1 MLHGLTGRRT
11 YGVLPFQHG
20 LGIDE
25 EDGLRVSLRGAVRES
40 VVAPPVGDDVLR
52 VAVCAVPLMSN
63 FTDVDALAAEP
74 GVVVRFV
81 DRAEELVDADLVV
94 VPGTRGT
101 VRALRWLRERGL
113 ADALAR
119 RAAEGRPV
127 LGICG
132 GFQVLGEHIEDDVES
147 REGSVAG
154 LGLLPVRVRFAREK
168 TLARPVGEALG
179 EPVEGYEIH
188 HGVAEVAGGEAF
200 LDGCRVGEMWG
211 THWHGSLESDGF
223 RRRFLA
229 GWRGRPAPLRPRA
242 RTSFAALREEQL
254 DLLGDLIEEH
264 ADTDALLSLI
274 EKGAPAGLPF
284 IAPGAPVT
292 GGPGTRP
299 RPPRP
304 LPERSFECHH
314 APRHQGGPVSTP
326 YPFTALVGQD
336 DLRLALLLNAV
347 SPAVGGVLVRGEKGT
362 AKSTAVRAL
371 SALLPEVPVVAG
383 CRFSLRPGRRR
394 PELPRRPAR
403 GGRRAARPAR
413 MVELPVGA
421 SEDRLV
427 GALDIERA
435 LAEGVKAFEPGLL
448 ADAHRGI
455 LYVDEVNLLHD
466 HLVDL
471 LLDAAAMGASY
482 VEREGVSVRHAA
494 RFLLVGTM
502 NPEEGELRPQLL
514 DRFGLTVEVAAS
526 RETDQRVEVVRRR
539 LAHDDDPEA
548 FAGRWADEEAALRD
562 RVVAARALLP
572 QVVLGDGALRQI
584 AATCAAFEVDGMRAD
599 IVMARTATALAA
611 WAGRTDVRSEDVRQ
625 AALLALP
632 HRRRRNPF
640 DAPGLDEDKLDET
653 LDEAREDDA
662 PEPPGSPEPP
672 EGDDDPDGGPGGGGG
687 QPPADGGP
695 DSPGLPPQQSRDQAE
710 DRNQG
715 EGAGQEDA
723 PAPQA
728 PAAGGPG
735 EQGAVSAAEPF
746 RTRMLSVPGIG
757 EGAAGRRSRA
767 RTEHGRTTGSRR
779 PRGALTKLHLAAT
792 VQAAAPHQ
800 RARGRS
806 GTGLVV
812 RRDDLRQ
819 ATREGR
825 EGNLVLFVVDASGSM
840 AARQR
845 MSAVKGAVL
854 SLLLDAY
861 QRRDKVGLVTFRGSA
876 AEVALP
882 PTSSVDAAAARLE
895 TLPTGGRTPLAAG
908 LLRAHDVL
916 RVERLRDAARRP
928 LLVVVTDGRATGG
941 VEPVAQAGRA
951 ARLFAADGVASV
963 VVDCESGYVRL
974 GLAGQLAGE
983 LGGTA
988 VTLDELRADSI
999 AGLVKD
1005 VQGHG
1010 NHSRKAA

>member
-1 MLHGLTGRRT
+1 MTT
-11 YGVLPFQHG
+11 PF
-20 LGIDE
+20 
-25 EDGLRVSLRGAVRES
+25 
-40 VVAPPVGDDVLR
+40 
-52 VAVCAVPLMSN
+52 
-63 FTDVDALAAEP
+63 
-74 GVVVRFV
+74 
-81 DRAEELVDADLVV
+81 
-94 VPGTRGT
+94 
-101 VRALRWLRERGL
+101 
-113 ADALAR
+113 
-119 RAAEGRPV
+119 
-127 LGICG
+127 
-132 GFQVLGEHIEDDVES
+132 
-147 REGSVAG
+147 
-154 LGLLPVRVRFAREK
+154 
-168 TLARPVGEALG
+168 
-179 EPVEGYEIH
+179 
-188 HGVAEVAGGEAF
+188 
-200 LDGCRVGEMWG
+200 
-211 THWHGSLESDGF
+211 
-223 RRRFLA
+223 
-229 GWRGRPAPLRPRA
+229 
-242 RTSFAALREEQL
+242 
-254 DLLGDLIEEH
+254 
-264 ADTDALLSLI
+264 
-274 EKGAPAGLPF
+274 
-284 IAPGAPVT
+284 
-292 GGPGTRP
+292 
-299 RPPRP
+299 
-304 LPERSFECHH
+304 
-314 APRHQGGPVSTP
+314 
-326 YPFTALVGQD
+326 PFTAVVGQD

-371 SALLPEVPVVAG
+371 SALLPEVSVVPG
-383 CRFSLRPGRRR
+383 CRFSCDPDAPDPGC
-394 PELPRRPAR
+394 PDGPHEPGA
-403 GGRRAARPAR
+403 GMARPAR

-526 RETDQRVEVVRRR
+526 REPDQRVEVVRRR
-539 LAHDDDPEA
+539 LAYDDDPA
-548 FAGRWADEEAALRD
+548 GFAARWADEEAAVRQ
-562 RVVAARALLP
+562 RIVAARELLP
-572 QVVLGDGALRQI
+572 QVRLGDGALRQI

-611 WAGRTDVRSEDVRQ
+611 WAGRTDVLAEDVRQ

-653 LDEAREDDA
+653 LEQFS
-662 PEPPGSPEPP
+662 G
-672 EGDDDPDGGPGGGGG
+672 EGDDDPDPEGPGGGGG
-687 QPPADGGP
+687 QPPGSDGGP
-695 DSPGLPPQQSRDQAE
+695 QGGGDASARPEA
-710 DRNQG
+710 G
-715 EGAGQEDA
+715 EGGE
-723 PAPQA
+723 PQA
-728 PAAGGPG
+728 SGGG
-735 EQGAVSAAEPF
+735 EQTPARAAEPF
-746 RTRMLSVPGIG
+746 RTKVLSVPGIG

-767 RTEHGRTTGSRR
+767 RTERGRTTGARR

-806 GTGLVV
+806 GPGLVL

-819 ATREGR
+819 AAREGR

-861 QRRDKVGLVTFRGSA
+861 QRRDKVGLVTFRGAS

-895 TLPTGGRTPLAAG
+895 SLPTGGRTPLAAG
-908 LLRAHDVL
+908 LLKAHEVL
-916 RVERLRDAARRP
+916 RVERLRDPARRA
-928 LLVVVTDGRATGG
+928 LVVVVTDGRATGG
-941 VEPVAQAGRA
+941 PEPVALAGRA
-951 ARLFAADGVASV
+951 ARLFAAGQVASV
-963 VVDCESGYVRL
+963 VVDCESGPVRL

-999 AGLVKD
+999 AGLVRD
-1005 VQGHG
+1005 VQGT
-1010 NHSRKAA
+1010 SRRAA